1 MKIAKPRRVTRTYT
15 QTLQG
20 TPAEIFPLYCPVK
33 EALWCEGWDPVVV
46 FTESGVVEKDCVF
59 ITEDGPAQA
68 AWYVTEYD
76 ADKGL
81 VEMIKHTPGKTFVKL
96 NIVLAAVSADTSRAT
111 ITYSY
116 TALSV
121 PGEKVL
127 AAFTAADYTTAMQ
140 AWEKAMNHYLKT
152 GEMLTGLPSF

>member
-1 MKIAKPRRVTRTYT
+1 MKIVKPRRVTRTYA

-59 ITEDGPAQA
+59 ITQDGPVQA
-68 AWYVTEYD
+68 AWFVTEYD
-76 ADKGL
+76 AAQGR
-81 VEMIKHTPGKTFVKL
+81 VEMIKHTPGETFVKL
-96 NIVLAAVSADTSRAT
+96 GILLTKASAGTSQAT
-111 ITYSY
+111 ITYSH
-116 TALSV
+116 TALSAA
-121 PGEKVL
+121 GEKDL
-127 AAFTAADYTTAMQ
+127 ENFTAEQYETAME

-152 GEMLTGLPSF
+152 GEMLTGLPAF